1 MLIYGILKN
10 GIDEPICREGMERQM
25 SRMDLWTQS
34 GKKKMGQME
43 KVHAE
48 SLQSC
53 LTLCDP
59 MDHGLPGSSVHG
71 NLQARILEWVAIS
84 FSSDKVWSEWS
95 EWSEVAQSCPTL
107 CDPMGCSLPGSS
119 IHGILQ
125 ARVLEWV
132 AIAFSYG
139 ESSINVYKL
148 PCAKWI
154 AGEKLLYSAGSP
166 AWWSVMTQKSGIW
179 GGRWHTCNY
188 GWIALLHGRNQHNIV
203 KQLASN

>member
-1 MLIYGILKN
+1 MVLMNLFVGKEWRDRCQEWTC
-10 GIDEPICREGMERQM
+10 GHSRGRRKSWER
-25 SRMDLWTQS
+25 
-34 GKKKMGQME
+34 ME

-59 MDHGLPGSSVHG
+59 MDHGLPGSSAHG
-71 NLQARILEWVAIS
+71 ILQARILEWVAIS

-95 EWSEVAQSCPTL
+95 EWREVAQSCPTL

-154 AGEKLLYSAGSP
+154 AGEKLLYSTGSP
-166 AWWSVMTQKSGIW
+166 AWWSVMTQKSGIRR
-179 GGRWHTCNY
+179 GRWHTCNY
-188 GWIALLHGRNQHNIV
+188 GWIALLRGRNQHNIV
-203 KQLASN
+203 KQFAYN